1 MKTETKALYVQSR
14 YVTVVSFISVCFCLM
29 GHKPNTQRQLL
40 SEEAK
45 KTGYLVRDEAKTTV
59 LFLKDAV
66 VLPPY
71 FKRRDSLIFP
81 PLLPPYR
88 TRFSRPRIVCPI
100 CVGHG
105 YGAETSRMCTR
116 EVSEKEQKI
125 TNKWIRG
132 PDMYVHTFGT
142 RPSPRSTSASYI
154 PQTPDLAPNSQHST
168 DARSRRPSPTRCPPA
183 RAPPPATSRRQPA
196 WRSASC
202 NLR

>member
-29 GHKPNTQRQLL
+29 GHKPNMQRQLL

-116 EVSEKEQKI
+116 EVSEKEKKI

-132 PDMYVHTFGT
+132 PDMYVLTFGHGPAHEALQH
-142 RPSPRSTSASYI
+142 RISPKPLT
-154 PQTPDLAPNSQHST
+154 
-168 DARSRRPSPTRCPPA
+168 
-183 RAPPPATSRRQPA
+183 
-196 WRSASC
+196 
-202 NLR
+202 